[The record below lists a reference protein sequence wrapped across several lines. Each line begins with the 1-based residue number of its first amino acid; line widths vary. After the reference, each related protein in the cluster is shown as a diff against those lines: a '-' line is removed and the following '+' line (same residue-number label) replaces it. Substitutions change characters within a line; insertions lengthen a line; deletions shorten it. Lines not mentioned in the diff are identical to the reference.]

1 MIPTYVIRPKYIDL
15 VKRYES
21 EKDQVV
27 KIQWKYKFVDWIK
40 LYQSQLTDA
49 ELEYLQTK
57 ICKVNLID

>member
-1 MIPTYVIRPKYIDL
+1 MIPNYVIRPKYIDL

-27 KIQWKYKFVDWIK
+27 KIQWKYKFIDWIK

>member
-1 MIPTYVIRPKYIDL
+1 MIPNYVIRPKYIDL

-21 EKDQVV
+21 EKDQIV

-40 LYQSQLTDA
+40 LYQSQLTGA

-57 ICKVNLID
+57 ICKVNLLD

>member
-1 MIPTYVIRPKYIDL
+1 MIPNYVIRPKYIDL
-15 VKRYES
+15 VKRYEN

-27 KIQWKYKFVDWIK
+27 KIQKKYKFIDWIK

>member
-1 MIPTYVIRPKYIDL
+1 MIPNYVIRPKYIDL
-15 VKRYES
+15 VKRYEN

-27 KIQWKYKFVDWIK
+27 KIQKKYKFIDWIK

-49 ELEYLQTK
+49 ELEYLQIK

>member
-1 MIPTYVIRPKYIDL
+1 MIPNYVIRPKYIDL

>member
-1 MIPTYVIRPKYIDL
+1 MIPNYVIRPKYIDL

-21 EKDQVV
+21 EKDQIV